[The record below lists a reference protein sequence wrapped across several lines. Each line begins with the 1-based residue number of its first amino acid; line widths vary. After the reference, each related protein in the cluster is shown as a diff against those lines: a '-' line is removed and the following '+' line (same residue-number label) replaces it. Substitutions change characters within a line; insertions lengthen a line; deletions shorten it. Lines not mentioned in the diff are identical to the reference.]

1 MASPVTRR
9 FSRSPSSSPAA
20 RQLFG
25 LVALW
30 SWAQVGL
37 AQSLPYVPTT
47 ILLPNTNSVPLQ
59 ENVSS
64 DVAYIFSPTDDSVSL
79 LALNISST
87 IKSADLSFDII
98 SSELPFLASGNA
110 SFTASI
116 ANNGTLIVYSGNCS
130 SSSDTGVWT
139 MDPPQNGSKG
149 TWTQSAMGST
159 SSGPGYLG
167 AGLSFSTTLEPV
179 MGPMDIYIYGG
190 MCPSNVTDVTM
201 AQSEATYS
209 NQMLRLSPSDS
220 STADYTVHSLTS
232 KGAPIAEAGF
242 TFTGLSPSI
251 SNRSGTVTQQAN
263 YVVLGGHTETAFVNI
278 STAAIWSL
286 PEESWGYV
294 SINTADTS
302 GSTELAIKSTSTTM
316 DPRSGHTAVLNED
329 GSALVILGGW
339 VGNTQTAASPQLAV
353 LDLGLGYGGNGDW
366 QWTIP
371 EDQPSSSGIYG
382 HGAALLPGNVMM
394 VYGGYQISSSGS
406 NSKRQTSTA
415 KPSFLNLT
423 SMSWSEDYTN
433 PTYAA
438 STTDD
443 SDDDDDEDASRQ
455 LGLGLGLG
463 LGFGAIILA
472 ILAYFLYRWRNVR
485 KYASREDIIRSL
497 AQDTN
502 HYLQDEP
509 MMEHDGQDT
518 NWYLGGHDPY
528 MTGGRS
534 LGYQSLQGNRG
545 SIDAAGFSYT
555 PAPMM
560 RKPVPPR
567 TSRGHYMPAPV
578 SGYDSP
584 MGHRPTRSGGIHP
597 IYEAD
602 EETQAAEEP
611 TTPARENVR
620 DSVHSD
626 PFLTPVTD
634 RPLSFPQAGHT
645 ILSPGNEGR
654 PQTDPDVQDWMS
666 DVDAADALLTGRMT
680 THSAGGAGRTSPV
693 RRNTVKSVLSVRSG
707 YNGEDDARTNSN
719 LSDSSRGV
727 SRSGSQRSH
736 LRLGFGVSAA
746 AAAATAAAE
755 ERSGTSS
762 SESSQPSYHTAKS
775 IPTLQAEGPSLLLGR
790 HEDDEE
796 DAPGSPSKNKP
807 RLSRGWLGSLRRV
820 FSGSTPS
827 SASPGSYLDT
837 PMRDSMAT
845 SDYDPQSGGLGSIAA
860 GGLFRRKGGRGAW
873 EAGDVVNDDDLP
885 LGRRGTGDGDD
896 EWDIEKAVERRLVQ
910 VMFTVPREPLR
921 IVNGEPDIESG
932 ESVIVIDPDTDER
945 VEMDEKRRYELMDE
959 PKTPTVAESSYVS
972 EKHVPHEKEAEEEE
986 DEEEYVILDKGK
998 QRDNVDSALGS
1009 EIGPPTYIPTHR
1021 DTLDSGLGT
1030 DSDVPLDPAIAR
1042 GLESLL
1048 PASTAEGRPESLSSL
1063 EDPFFSSPSI
1073 RQRSRD
1079 SHHSDAPILSAQ
1091 AIQLKRPERARTRV
1105 MAMVE
1110 NIESRS
1116 PSASPE
1122 RPS

>member
-1 MASPVTRR
+1 MLLSLGMASPVARR
-9 FSRSPSSSPAA
+9 LSRSTSSSLPAA
-20 RQLFG
+20 KQLLFG

-30 SWAQVGL
+30 SLTQVGL

-59 ENVSS
+59 QNVSC

-87 IKSADLSFDII
+87 IKSSDLTFDIL

-110 SFTASI
+110 SFTPSI
-116 ANNGTLIVYSGNCS
+116 ANNGTLIVYAGNCS
-130 SSSDTGVWT
+130 SSSDAGVWT
-139 MDPPQNGSKG
+139 MDPPLDGSKG
-149 TWTQSAMGST
+149 NWTQSALGS
-159 SSGPGYLG
+159 SNSGPGYLG

-179 MGPMDIYIYGG
+179 MGPMDVYIYGG
-190 MCPSNVTDVTM
+190 MCPGNVTDETL

-220 STADYTVHSLTS
+220 NTADYAVHSLTN

-263 YVVLGGHTETAFVNI
+263 YVVLGGHTESAFVNI

-294 SINTADTS
+294 SIGTANSS

-339 VGNTQTAASPQLAV
+339 VGNTQTAASPQLAI

-371 EDQPSSSGIYG
+371 EDQPSGSGIYG

-406 NSKRQTSTA
+406 NSKRQTSTTQ
-415 KPSFLNLT
+415 PSFLNLT

-438 STTDD
+438 SAGDD
-443 SDDDDDEDASRQ
+443 TSDDDDEDAARQ

-472 ILAYFLYRWRNVR
+472 ILAYFLFRWRHVR
-485 KYASREDIIRSL
+485 KYSSREDIIRSL

-518 NWYLGGHDPY
+518 SWYLGGHDPY

-534 LGYQSLQGNRG
+534 LGYQSLQGGRG

-555 PAPMM
+555 PAPML

-602 EETQAAEEP
+602 EETQTVEEP
-611 TTPARENVR
+611 ITPARDTAR

-626 PFLTPVTD
+626 PFLTPVAD
-634 RPLSFPQAGHT
+634 RPLSFPQASHVSQ
-645 ILSPGNEGR
+645 SPGNESR

-693 RRNTVKSVLSVRSG
+693 RRNTVKSIMSVRSG
-707 YNGEDDARTNSN
+707 YNGDEDARTNSN

-736 LRLGFGVSAA
+736 LRLGFGVSP
-746 AAAATAAAE
+746 ATAAAE

-762 SESSQPSYHTAKS
+762 SDSSQPSYHTAKS

-790 HEDDEE
+790 HEYDED

-837 PMRDSMAT
+837 PMRDSMAGA
-845 SDYDPQSGGLGSIAA
+845 SDYDPQSGGLGTIAA

-873 EAGDVVNDDDLP
+873 EAGDAGNDDDLP
-885 LGRRGTGDGDD
+885 LGRRGMGDGDD
-896 EWDIEKAVERRLVQ
+896 EWDIEKAVEKRLVQ

-932 ESVIVIDPDTDER
+932 ESVVVIDPDTDER
-945 VEMDEKRRYELMDE
+945 VEMDEKRRYELRDE
-959 PKTPTVAESSYVS
+959 PRTTTEMAESSYIS
-972 EKHVPHEKEAEEEE
+972 ERQPPHGEEVEEE
-986 DEEEYVILDKGK
+986 DVILDKGK

-1021 DTLDSGLGT
+1021 DTVDSGLGT
-1030 DSDVPLDPAIAR
+1030 DSDVPLER
-1042 GLESLL
+1042 TMTRELEGLL
-1048 PASTAEGRPESLSSL
+1048 PSSKAEARPDSFSSL

-1079 SHHSDAPILSAQ
+1079 SQHSDAPILSAQ
-1091 AIQLKRPERARTRV
+1091 AVQLKRPERAMTRV
-1105 MAMVE
+1105 LAMVE
-1110 NIESRS
+1110 SIESRS
-1116 PSASPE
+1116 RSASPD
-1122 RPS
+1122 RP